1 MAQGRQALADTR
13 SRRAGDGEAHP
24 GCPRVG
30 ARGSRRA
37 RRRREDGRGTSRRHD
52 EAEHPRAL
60 PLGDPRGIRVAGRS
74 AAGAGA
80 RRHSLGRERPVR
92 RAGIRTSPGEPYAR
106 ALRAVRGLLA
116 LVAARA
122 GGRGGQRARG
132 PLAMIAAVVLAA
144 GLARR
149 MGRQKLLLQLSGK
162 PVVRWSV
169 EHVAGH
175 VEDVVIVT
183 GPDDAALRQAL
194 EGLAVRFAVNPRPQD
209 GQGTSIAAG
218 VTALKP
224 WTTAALIALGDQPRM
239 PAAVVPALL
248 DAFRR
253 SGKAIV
259 APVYQGVHGT
269 PVLFSSE
276 VFGELRALTG
286 DAGARAIV
294 KDDPERVE
302 TVT

>member
-1 MAQGRQALADTR
+1 
-13 SRRAGDGEAHP
+13 
-24 GCPRVG
+24 
-30 ARGSRRA
+30 
-37 RRRREDGRGTSRRHD
+37 
-52 EAEHPRAL
+52 
-60 PLGDPRGIRVAGRS
+60 
-74 AAGAGA
+74 
-80 RRHSLGRERPVR
+80 
-92 RAGIRTSPGEPYAR
+92 
-106 ALRAVRGLLA
+106 
-116 LVAARA
+116 
-122 GGRGGQRARG
+122 
-132 PLAMIAAVVLAA
+132 MIAGVVLAA

-149 MGRQKLLLQLSGK
+149 MGRQKLLLQLQGK

-183 GPDDAALRQAL
+183 GPDDTALRQAL
-194 EGLAVRFAVNPRPQD
+194 DGLAVRFAVNPRPQD

-218 VTALKP
+218 IAALKP

-259 APVYQGVHGT
+259 APIYQGAQGT

-276 VFGELRALTG
+276 VFAELRVLKG
-286 DAGARAIV
+286 DAGARAVV
-294 KDDPERVE
+294 KEDPERVA
-302 TVT
+302 TVAFDFAMPPDVDTPEDYAKLHVQ

>member
-1 MAQGRQALADTR
+1 
-13 SRRAGDGEAHP
+13 
-24 GCPRVG
+24 
-30 ARGSRRA
+30 
-37 RRRREDGRGTSRRHD
+37 
-52 EAEHPRAL
+52 
-60 PLGDPRGIRVAGRS
+60 
-74 AAGAGA
+74 
-80 RRHSLGRERPVR
+80 
-92 RAGIRTSPGEPYAR
+92 
-106 ALRAVRGLLA
+106 
-116 LVAARA
+116 
-122 GGRGGQRARG
+122 
-132 PLAMIAAVVLAA
+132 MIAGVVLAA

-218 VTALKP
+218 IAALKP

-239 PAAVVPALL
+239 PAAIVPALL

-253 SGKAIV
+253 SGKPIV
-259 APVYQGVHGT
+259 APVYRGVQGT

-276 VFGELRALTG
+276 VFAELRALKG
-286 DAGARAIV
+286 DAGARAVV
-294 KDDPERVE
+294 KEDPERVE
-302 TVT
+302 TVTFDLAMPPDVDTPEDYAKLHVQ